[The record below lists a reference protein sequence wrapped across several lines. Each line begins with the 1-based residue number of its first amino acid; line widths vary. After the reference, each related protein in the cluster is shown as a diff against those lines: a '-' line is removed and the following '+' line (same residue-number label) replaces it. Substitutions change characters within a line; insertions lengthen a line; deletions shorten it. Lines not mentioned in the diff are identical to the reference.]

1 MRSVVAASMTVLLLV
16 AGAARA
22 AEDLHTRMML
32 CTFKLTN
39 GRTSGTSFV
48 LHRPLDE
55 GRFQTVLVTA
65 AHVLEHMPGDE
76 ATLVARTKE
85 DDGSYEKRP
94 VKIRIRAAGKPLW
107 KRHPSEDVAVLAVA
121 LPAEMELSRVSTE
134 LLASDELLA
143 RHEIHP
149 GERLFCAGYPH
160 AKQFSPSA
168 AGFPIVRAGCLA
180 SFPLLPTAA
189 TKTFLFDFNTFEGDS
204 GAAVYLSQRNRYY
217 DGEVHAEPVEL
228 ILGVVHGQHFIDEAY
243 KLIYQMGK
251 TRHRMGLSI
260 IVHASAV
267 RATLDQLPRESGPVT
282 P

>member
-1 MRSVVAASMTVLLLV
+1 MTRLAAALTAVLLL
-16 AGAARA
+16 AGTARA

-32 CTFKLTN
+32 CTFKLTD

-48 LHRPLDE
+48 LHRPLGE

-76 ATLVARTKE
+76 ATLVARGEK
-85 DDGSYEKRP
+85 DDRSYEKLP
-94 VKIRIRAAGKPLW
+94 VKIRIRAEGKPLW
-107 KRHPSEDVAVLAVA
+107 KQHPSEDVAVLAVA
-121 LPAEMELSRVSTE
+121 LPDEVKLSRVSTE
-134 LLASDELLA
+134 LLANDELLA
-143 RHEIHP
+143 RYEIHP

-160 AKQFSPSA
+160 AEQFEPSA

-204 GAAVYLSQRNRYY
+204 GGAVYLSQPNRYY
-217 DGEVHAEPVEL
+217 KGQTHAEPVEL

-243 KLIYQMGK
+243 KMIYQSGK

-267 RATLDQLPRESGPVT
+267 RATLDQLPRVT
-282 P
+282 E